1 MSTTGGLP
9 VLLANLG
16 DVRTVVIGG
25 GKVAEGK
32 VMQMLDCNARITL
45 ISPELTP
52 KLAELVALGEIEY
65 VQRQYET
72 GDLANAF
79 MVIGATDDR
88 AVNAAVWDEAKG
100 RNILCNVVD
109 DPPHCNFYAVSV
121 VRQGDLTIGIS
132 TNGVAPALANR
143 IRRRFEREFGPE
155 YAEFLEIMRERRPI
169 IAEHLPCFGCRRDL
183 WYSIVDTEVLE
194 LIRAGKRDD
203 AITLID
209 RMIAVPCQVAEVT
222 GCPSRS
228 SV

>member
-1 MSTTGGLP
+1 MSATSGLP

-16 DVRTVVIGG
+16 DVRTVVVGG
-25 GKVAEGK
+25 GTVAEGK
-32 VMQMLDCNARITL
+32 VVQMLESNARITL

-52 KLAELVALGEIEY
+52 KLAELVELGEVEY
-65 VQRQYET
+65 LARPYET

-79 MVIGATDDR
+79 MVICSTDDR

-143 IRRRFEREFGPE
+143 IRKRFEREFGPE
-155 YAEFLEIMRERRPI
+155 YAEFLTIMRERRPV
-169 IAEHLPCFGCRRDL
+169 IAGHLPCFGCRRDR
-183 WYSIVDTEVLE
+183 WYGIVDTEVLA
-194 LIRAGKRDD
+194 LIRAGQRDD
-203 AITLID
+203 AIALID
-209 RMIAVPCQVAEVT
+209 SMIAVPCQVAEVS

>member
-1 MSTTGGLP
+1 MGATGGLP

-25 GKVAEGK
+25 GTVAEGK
-32 VMQMLDCNARITL
+32 VVQMLESNAHITL

-52 KLAELVALGEIEY
+52 KLAELVQMGEIEY
-65 VQRQYET
+65 IERQYQT

-121 VRQGDLTIGIS
+121 VRQGELTIGIS

-143 IRRRFEREFGPE
+143 IRKRFEREFGPE

-169 IAEHLPCFGCRRDL
+169 IAERLPSFNVRRDL
-183 WYSIVDTEVLE
+183 WYRIVDTDVLD
-194 LIRAGKRDD
+194 LLRAGKRDE

-209 RMIAVPCQVAEVT
+209 SMIDVHCQAAEVS
-222 GCPSRS
+222 GCPSPS